1 MNFIFTILSIAYIS
15 GIFFLADSPI
25 VSSFSAFNPYSL
37 LHIPLYGILTILLVF
52 SIVPITMLRRINAID
67 NPNNPNVPRNYA
79 STYLRIHSLTHPRI
93 HAFTHFLIPGLI
105 ALGIAIADEIHQV
118 YIPNRDGSV
127 NDVLLDLLGI
137 ILTLFFIFRLL
148 KSKIVNRKVQGRHN

>member
-79 STYLRIHSLTHPRI
+79 STYLRIHS
-93 HAFTHFLIPGLI
+93 FTHFLIPGLI